1 MKTLKEKRSYGSDN
15 IPFKVLKDAHEI
27 LVKPYDRLLNKI
39 YDQNIIPEQWKK
51 SRKLPLHKKGKK
63 NVVENY

>member
-1 MKTLKEKRSYGSDN
+1 MKTLKEKRSYGLDN
-15 IPFKVLKDAHEI
+15 IPVKVLKDAREI
-27 LVKPYDRLLNKI
+27 LVKPYHRLLNKI

-51 SRKLPLHKKGKK
+51 SRILLLHKKGKK